1 VARQPKV
8 VDIEPVGQR
17 GGCGRL
23 VVPFLFLIAG
33 ALVVWY
39 FFFRPEK
46 PPSQPVEAADVRSTI
61 LQDDDSLR
69 VTVEWRLLMP
79 RGREVAESARVEVG
93 VNDGQVAQVSTV
105 PADLRADTLLVPAPP
120 PGETASGYS
129 CVTPMTRGRL
139 TREICTPWQFV
150 RPAAGR
156 TPADSA
162 PAPGGEGRKP
172 RTPKTAASVSRIEV
186 QPSGIQ
192 VDLDVNGRCAAWQ
205 RRNPGRSV
213 WVTVNQQAVA
223 ECTGPNGKPT
233 VAQFCAFAVLKD
245 GRRVMTLSSEKVE
258 YCGELFRR
266 WREERTA

>member
-1 VARQPKV
+1 MARPKV
-8 VDIEPVGQR
+8 VDIEPVGRR
-17 GGCGRL
+17 GGCRRL

-33 ALVVWY
+33 AVVVWY
-39 FFFRPEK
+39 FFLRPQK
-46 PPSQPVEAADVRSTI
+46 PPTQPVEAADVRSSI
-61 LQDDDSLR
+61 LQENDSLR
-69 VTVEWRLLMP
+69 VAVEWRLLMP

-93 VNDGQVAQVSTV
+93 VNDGAMAQVSTV
-105 PADLRADTLLVPAPP
+105 PADLRADTLWVPAPAV
-120 PGETASGYS
+120 GETASGYS

-139 TREICTPWQFV
+139 TREVCTPWQFV
-150 RPAAGR
+150 RPGAGR
-156 TPADSA
+156 TQADSSPVA
-162 PAPGGEGRKP
+162 GGEARKSQTS
-172 RTPKTAASVSRIEV
+172 RTAVGVSRIEL

-205 RRNPGRSV
+205 RRNPGKSV

-233 VAQFCAFAVLKD
+233 VAQFCAFAVLND
-245 GRRVMTLSSEKVE
+245 GRRVMTRSSEKVE

>member
-1 VARQPKV
+1 VARQAKV
-8 VDIEPVGQR
+8 VDIEPVGRR
-17 GGCGRL
+17 GGCRRL
-23 VVPFLFLIAG
+23 VVPSLFLIAG
-33 ALVVWY
+33 AVVVWY
-39 FFFRPEK
+39 FFLQPKK
-46 PPSQPVEAADVRSTI
+46 PPTQPVEAADVRSSI
-61 LQDDDSLR
+61 LQEDDSLR
-69 VTVEWRLLMP
+69 VAVEWRLLMP

-93 VNDGQVAQVSTV
+93 VNDGEVAEVSTV
-105 PADLRADTLLVPAPP
+105 PADLRADTLWVPAPS

-139 TREICTPWQFV
+139 TREVCTPWQFV

-156 TPADSA
+156 TQADSA
-162 PAPGGEGRKP
+162 PARGGKKPQTP
-172 RTPKTAASVSRIEV
+172 RTAAAVSRIEV

-192 VDLDVNGRCAAWQ
+192 VDLDVIGRCAAWQ

-213 WVTVNQQAVA
+213 WVTVNKQAVA

-245 GRRVMTLSSEKVE
+245 GRRVMTLSAEKVE
-258 YCGELFRR
+258 YCGELFRE

>member
-1 VARQPKV
+1 MARQTQV
-8 VDIEPVGQR
+8 VDIEPIGRR
-17 GGCGRL
+17 GGCRRL

-33 ALVVWY
+33 AVVVWY
-39 FFFRPEK
+39 YFFRPTQ
-46 PPSQPVEAADVRSTI
+46 PPRQPVEAADVQSAI

-69 VTVEWRLLMP
+69 VAVNWRLLMP

-93 VNDGQVAQVSTV
+93 VNDGEVAQVATV
-105 PADLRADTLLVPAPP
+105 PADIHADTMWVPAPA
-120 PGETASGYS
+120 PGETATGYS

-139 TREICTPWQFV
+139 ARESCTPWQFV
-150 RPAAGR
+150 RPGAGR

-162 PAPGGEGRKP
+162 PASGGQSRKSRAP
-172 RTPKTAASVSRIEV
+172 ATTASVSRIEV
-186 QPSGIQ
+186 QPSGMQ

-213 WVTVNQQAVA
+213 WVKVNEQAVP

-245 GRRVMTLSSEKVE
+245 GRRVMTLSSEKVD
-258 YCGELFRR
+258 YCGELFRK